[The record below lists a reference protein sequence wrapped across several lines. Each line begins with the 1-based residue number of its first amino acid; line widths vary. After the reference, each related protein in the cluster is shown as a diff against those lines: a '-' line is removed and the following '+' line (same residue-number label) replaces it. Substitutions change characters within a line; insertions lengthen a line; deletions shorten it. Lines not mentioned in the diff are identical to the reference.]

1 MPIPDYQS
9 CMLPLLEFAADGKE
23 HATHEGVEALARHF
37 DLTEEEQ
44 NYLLPSGTQSV
55 LANRVGWGR
64 TYLKK
69 AGLLEYPKRGQFK
82 ITKRGLDLLTQRPER
97 ITTAFLR
104 QFPEFT
110 EFEAS
115 SRSSQSPEAKPQDE
129 DEIQTP
135 EERIE
140 AAYSQIR
147 SELASELLAKV
158 KSASPAFFE
167 RLVVDLL
174 VKMGYGGSRS
184 DAGKAIGKSG
194 DGGIDGII
202 NEDRLG
208 LDVVFIQAKRWTDNV
223 VGRPEIQKFVG
234 ALTGHRARKGVF
246 ITTSSFTKEAAAF
259 AANNEFKVILIEGK
273 MLAEL
278 MIDFQVGVT
287 RQAVYELKRIDSDYF
302 TEE

>member
-37 DLTEEEQ
+37 NLTEEEQ
-44 NYLLPSGTQSV
+44 KRLLPSGTQSV

-82 ITKRGLDLLTQRPER
+82 ITNRGLDVLAQKPAQITPALLK
-97 ITTAFLR
+97 
-104 QFPEFT
+104 QFPEFL
-110 EFEAS
+110 EFEAL
-115 SRSSQSPEAKPQDE
+115 SRGSQSAEAKPQE
-129 DEIQTP
+129 EEVRTP

-147 SELASELLAKV
+147 TELASELLAKV
-158 KSASPAFFE
+158 KSVSPAFFE

-184 DAGKAIGKSG
+184 DAGRAIGKSG

-208 LDVVFIQAKRWTDNV
+208 LDVVYIQAKRWNDNAV
-223 VGRPEIQKFVG
+223 SRPEIQKFVG

-246 ITTSSFTKEAAAF
+246 ITTSTFTKEAQAF
-259 AANNEFKVILIEGK
+259 ATNNEFKVILIDGQ
-273 MLAEL
+273 MLSEL
-278 MIDFQVGVT
+278 MIDYGVGVT